1 MTAVLTDELEW
12 TTETREHRQLA
23 VLCCGIHEQSAVQ
36 RFERHRPDAGGGMP
50 RVVPL
55 EEDS

>member
-1 MTAVLTDELEW
+1 MTDELEW

-23 VLCCGIHEQSAVQ
+23 VLCCGIHEHGAVE

-55 EEDS
+55 GEDL